1 MKCKRQSLTHLDG
14 SGEARMVDVSAKKE
28 TLREAKACATVFAH
42 PDLIRLIKERALPK
56 GDVLSVAKVAGIQ
69 AAKKTHE
76 LIPMCH
82 PLHLSHIDIEMTLD
96 EGSIRIT
103 STVRALDRTGVEM
116 EALTAVTVAA
126 LTIYDMCKSVEK
138 GMVISD
144 VMLLKKSGG
153 KSGTWER
160 KSCGS
165 ES

>member
-1 MKCKRQSLTHLDG
+1 MKQLSHIDS
-14 SGEARMVDVSAKKE
+14 SGRAKMVDVSAKKE
-28 TLREAKACATVFAH
+28 TLREAKACATLFAH

-56 GDVLSVAKVAGIQ
+56 GDVLSVARIAGIQ
-69 AAKKTHE
+69 AAKRTHE

-82 PLHLSHIDIEMTLD
+82 PLQLSHVGIDIGVGE
-96 EGSIRIT
+96 EAIRIN

-126 LTIYDMCKSVEK
+126 LTIYDMCKSFEK

-153 KSGTWER
+153 KSGTWKREIR
-160 KSCGS
+160 CGS